1 MAPAPK
7 FSLEEQE
14 KLILF
19 AAVTAI
25 EKSNLLDFS
34 MSSIAKSAG
43 LSMGSVYKFV
53 QCKEDLLIVLAT
65 KMYQERYRVVSQ
77 VLALPLTTP
86 ERIIALSLL
95 DFSKVQMFS
104 FDDQLESIVNTRSII
119 KRCSQR
125 WLDYMIN
132 CSRVCEDSFKALLQT
147 AVDTNE
153 LQSSVNDMEQ
163 ISIGAW
169 SLNVGYFQTVR
180 LHHNRNSKQD
190 SEAQEGITSLSTD
203 NVHILNLQRFINTF
217 DWRQKVSKD
226 DIEKVAIQLTT
237 SELR

>member
-1 MAPAPK
+1 
-7 FSLEEQE
+7 
-14 KLILF
+14 
-19 AAVTAI
+19 
-25 EKSNLLDFS
+25 

-132 CSRVCEDSFKALLQT
+132 CSRVCEDSFKVLLQT

-153 LQSSVNDMEQ
+153 LQSGVNDMEQ

-190 SEAQEGITSLSTD
+190 SEAQEGITLSTPLIGD
-203 NVHILNLQRFINTF
+203 KKSVKTIL
-217 DWRQKVSKD
+217 KK
-226 DIEKVAIQLTT
+226 
-237 SELR
+237 

>member
-7 FSLEEQE
+7 FSIEEQE

-25 EKSNLLDFS
+25 EKSTLLDFS
-34 MSSIAKSAG
+34 MSSIAKSAC

-53 QCKEDLLIVLAT
+53 QCKEDLLIALAT
-65 KMYQERYRVVSQ
+65 KMYQEKHRVFSQ
-77 VLALPLTTP
+77 VLALSLTTP

-104 FDDQLESIVNTRSII
+104 FDDQLESIVNTRAIM

-132 CSRVCEDSFKALLQT
+132 CSKVCEDSFQVLLQT
-147 AVDTNE
+147 AVDTKE
-153 LQSSVNDMEQ
+153 LQSGINAMEQ
-163 ISIGAW
+163 INIGAW

-180 LHHNRNSKQD
+180 IHHGRSTN
-190 SEAQEGITSLSTD
+190 QENEIQESIASLSTD

-217 DWRQKVSKD
+217 DWQQKVSEQ
-226 DIEKVAIQLTT
+226 DIEKVAQQLVI

>member
-1 MAPAPK
+1 
-7 FSLEEQE
+7 
-14 KLILF
+14 
-19 AAVTAI
+19 
-25 EKSNLLDFS
+25 

-53 QCKEDLLIVLAT
+53 QCKEDLLIALAT
-65 KMYQERYRVVSQ
+65 KMYQEKYRIFSQ
-77 VLALPLTTP
+77 VLALSLTTP

-104 FDDQLESIVNTRSII
+104 FDDQLESIVNTRAIM

-132 CSRVCEDSFKALLQT
+132 CSKVCEDSFQVLLQT
-147 AVDTNE
+147 AVDTKE
-153 LQSSVNDMEQ
+153 LQSGINATEQ

-180 LHHNRNSKQD
+180 IHHGRNTN
-190 SEAQEGITSLSTD
+190 QENEIQESIASLSTD

-217 DWRQKVSKD
+217 DWKQKVSKQ
-226 DIEKVAIQLTT
+226 DIEKVAQQLVI

>member
-25 EKSNLLDFS
+25 EKSTLLDFS

-53 QCKEDLLIVLAT
+53 QCKEDLLIALAT
-65 KMYQERYRVVSQ
+65 KMYQEKYRIFSQ
-77 VLALPLTTP
+77 VLALSLTTP

-104 FDDQLESIVNTRSII
+104 FDDQLESIVNTRAIM

-132 CSRVCEDSFKALLQT
+132 CSKVCEDSFQVLLQT
-147 AVDTNE
+147 AVDTKE
-153 LQSSVNDMEQ
+153 LQSGINATEQ

-180 LHHNRNSKQD
+180 IHHGRNTN
-190 SEAQEGITSLSTD
+190 QENEIQESIASLSTD

-217 DWRQKVSKD
+217 DWKQKVSKQ
-226 DIEKVAIQLTT
+226 DIEKVAQQLVI

>member
-7 FSLEEQE
+7 FSIEEQE

-25 EKSNLLDFS
+25 EKSTLLDFS

-53 QCKEDLLIVLAT
+53 QCKEDLLIALAT
-65 KMYQERYRVVSQ
+65 KMYQEKYRVFSQ
-77 VLALPLTTP
+77 VLALSLTTP

-104 FDDQLESIVNTRSII
+104 FDDQLESIVNTRAIM

-125 WLDYMIN
+125 WLDYMLN
-132 CSRVCEDSFKALLQT
+132 CSKVCEDSFQVLLQT
-147 AVDTNE
+147 AVDTKE
-153 LQSSVNDMEQ
+153 LQSGINAMEQ
-163 ISIGAW
+163 ISIGTW

-180 LHHNRNSKQD
+180 MHHGRNTN
-190 SEAQEGITSLSTD
+190 QENEIQESIASLATD

-217 DWRQKVSKD
+217 DWQKKVSEQ
-226 DIEKVAIQLTT
+226 DIEKVAQQLVI

>member
-19 AAVTAI
+19 AAVAAI

-65 KMYQERYRVVSQ
+65 KMYQEKHRVFSQ

-132 CSRVCEDSFKALLQT
+132 CSRVCEDSFKVLLQT

-153 LQSSVNDMEQ
+153 LQSDVNDMEQ
-163 ISIGAW
+163 INIGAW
-169 SLNVGYFQTVR
+169 SLTVGYFQTVR
-180 LHHNRNSKQD
+180 LHHDRNSKQD
-190 SEAQEGITSLSTD
+190 NESQACIASLSTD

-217 DWRQKVSKD
+217 NWRQKVSKED
-226 DIEKVAIQLTT
+226 LEKIVQQLTT

>member
-25 EKSNLLDFS
+25 EKSTLLDFS
-34 MSSIAKSAG
+34 MSSIAKLAG

-53 QCKEDLLIVLAT
+53 QCKEDLLIALAT
-65 KMYQERYRVVSQ
+65 KMYQEKQQVFRQ
-77 VLALPLTTP
+77 VLSLPLTTP

-95 DFSKVQMFS
+95 DFSKVQMYS
-104 FDDQLESIVNTRSII
+104 FDDQLESIVNTNSIMKRS
-119 KRCSQR
+119 SQR
-125 WLDYMIN
+125 WLDYMNN
-132 CSRVCEDSFKALLQT
+132 CCKACEDSFQVLLQT
-147 AVDTNE
+147 AVETKE
-153 LQSSVNDMEQ
+153 LQSGASEIEE
-163 ISIGAW
+163 ISIGSW
-169 SLNVGYFQTVR
+169 SLFVGYFQTVR
-180 LHHNRNSKQD
+180 LNHGRNSQQE
-190 SEAQEGITSLSTD
+190 SEYQEGIESLSTD

-217 DWRQKVSKD
+217 NWRQKVSKQ
-226 DIEKVAIQLTT
+226 DIEKVAQHLVS